1 MPFIMALR
9 SECVQVFTVGMRRKG
24 DGGGAPVDSM
34 SGEQMEGRMETQQ
47 EGCQKSNL
55 YDGRNQI

>member
-1 MPFIMALR
+1 M
-9 SECVQVFTVGMRRKG
+9 
-24 DGGGAPVDSM
+24 GGGPPVDSM